1 MTSGTRRPLLTLL
14 VNPAAGRG
22 RARRRLPDVVERLG
36 VARPDADVAVRL
48 TADARDA
55 AALASDA
62 VARAGQGDALVVLGG
77 DGMASVGLNAA
88 AGSGVPLGILPAG
101 TGNDFCRGVGLPTK
115 LDAAVAVVAAGAT
128 REIDLMSVEG
138 VRVQGEPAEPVP
150 GEGVPVEGGVRR
162 RWVGSILSTG
172 FDDRVNWRA
181 NHVPLNVGAPTYAY
195 AVLAELRTF
204 RPLRYRVS
212 FDGVPRELDAV
223 LIAVGNAGV
232 FGGGIKV
239 CPDARV
245 DDGLLDVTIVHPA
258 SPALVIKL
266 FPNLF
271 TGRFTE
277 HPAVEMLRAR
287 EVVVDGDA
295 LHGMA
300 DGEVLGRPPFTCRAV
315 PRAVRL
321 FAPAG

>member
-1 MTSGTRRPLLTLL
+1 MTPGPRRPTLTLL

-36 VARPDADVAVRL
+36 AALPDIDVAVRL
-48 TADARDA
+48 TTDA
-55 AALASDA
+55 AQARALASEA
-62 VARAGQGDALVVLGG
+62 VGRAGDGDALAVMGG

-101 TGNDFCRGVGLPTK
+101 TGNDFCRGVGLPTT

-138 VRVQGEPAEPVP
+138 ERVEGEPLEA
-150 GEGVPVEGGVRR
+150 GIRR

-172 FDDRVNWRA
+172 FDERVNWRA
-181 NHVPLNVGAPTYAY
+181 NHLPVNVGAPTYAY

-204 RPLRYRVS
+204 RPLRYRVA

-232 FGGGIKV
+232 FGGGIRV

-266 FPNLF
+266 FPQLF
-271 TGRFTE
+271 TGAFVS
-277 HPAVEMLRAR
+277 HPAVELLRAR
-287 EVVVDGDA
+287 EVLVDGDA

-321 FAPAG
+321 FAPPG

>member
-1 MTSGTRRPLLTLL
+1 MTPGPRRPTLTLL

-36 VARPDADVAVRL
+36 AALPDADVAVRL
-48 TADARDA
+48 TTDA
-55 AALASDA
+55 AQARALASEA
-62 VARAGQGDALVVLGG
+62 VGRAGDGDALAVMGG

-101 TGNDFCRGVGLPTK
+101 TGNDFCRGVGLPTT

-138 VRVQGEPAEPVP
+138 ERVEGEPLEA
-150 GEGVPVEGGVRR
+150 GIRR

-172 FDDRVNWRA
+172 FDERVNWRA
-181 NHVPLNVGAPTYAY
+181 NHLPVNVGAPTYAY

-204 RPLRYRVS
+204 RPLRYRVA

-232 FGGGIKV
+232 FGGGIRV

-266 FPNLF
+266 FPQLF
-271 TGRFTE
+271 TGAFVS
-277 HPAVEMLRAR
+277 HPAVELLRAR
-287 EVVVDGDA
+287 EVLVDGDA

-321 FAPAG
+321 FAPPG

>member
-1 MTSGTRRPLLTLL
+1 MTPGPRRPTLTLL

-36 VARPDADVAVRL
+36 AALPDIDVAVRL
-48 TADARDA
+48 TTDA
-55 AALASDA
+55 AQARALASEA
-62 VARAGQGDALVVLGG
+62 VGRAGDGDALAVMGG

-101 TGNDFCRGVGLPTK
+101 TGNDFCRGVGLPTT

-138 VRVQGEPAEPVP
+138 ERVEGEPLEA
-150 GEGVPVEGGVRR
+150 GSRR

-172 FDDRVNWRA
+172 FDERVNWRA
-181 NHVPLNVGAPTYAY
+181 NHLPVNVGAPTYAY

-204 RPLRYRVS
+204 RPLRYRVA

-232 FGGGIKV
+232 FGGGIRV

-266 FPNLF
+266 FPQLF
-271 TGRFTE
+271 TGAFVS
-277 HPAVEMLRAR
+277 HPAVELLRAR
-287 EVVVDGDA
+287 EVLVDGDA

-321 FAPAG
+321 FAPPG

>member
-1 MTSGTRRPLLTLL
+1 MTPGPRRPTLTLL

-36 VARPDADVAVRL
+36 AALPDIDVAVRL
-48 TADARDA
+48 TTDA
-55 AALASDA
+55 AQARALASEA
-62 VARAGQGDALVVLGG
+62 VGRAGDGDALAVMGG

-101 TGNDFCRGVGLPTK
+101 TGNDFCRGVGLPTT

-128 REIDLMSVEG
+128 REIDLMSVEEE
-138 VRVQGEPAEPVP
+138 RVEGEPLEA
-150 GEGVPVEGGVRR
+150 GIRR

-172 FDDRVNWRA
+172 FDERVNWRA
-181 NHVPLNVGAPTYAY
+181 NHLPVNVGAPTYAY

-204 RPLRYRVS
+204 RPLRYRVA

-232 FGGGIKV
+232 FGGGIRV

-266 FPNLF
+266 FPQLF
-271 TGRFTE
+271 TGAFVS
-277 HPAVEMLRAR
+277 HPAVELLRAR
-287 EVVVDGDA
+287 EVLVDGDA

-321 FAPAG
+321 FAPPG

>member
-1 MTSGTRRPLLTLL
+1 MTPGPRRPTLTLL

-36 VARPDADVAVRL
+36 AALPDTDVAVRL
-48 TADARDA
+48 TTDA
-55 AALASDA
+55 AQARALASEA
-62 VARAGQGDALVVLGG
+62 VGRAGDGDALAVMGG

-101 TGNDFCRGVGLPTK
+101 TGNDFCRGVGLPTT

-138 VRVQGEPAEPVP
+138 ERVEGEPLEA
-150 GEGVPVEGGVRR
+150 GIRR

-172 FDDRVNWRA
+172 FDERVNWRA
-181 NHVPLNVGAPTYAY
+181 NHLPVNVGAPTYAY

-204 RPLRYRVS
+204 RPLRYRVA

-232 FGGGIKV
+232 FGGGIRV

-266 FPNLF
+266 FPQLF
-271 TGRFTE
+271 TGAFVS
-277 HPAVEMLRAR
+277 HPAVELLRAR
-287 EVVVDGDA
+287 EVLVDGDA

-321 FAPAG
+321 FAPPG

>member
-1 MTSGTRRPLLTLL
+1 MTPGPRRPTLTLL

-36 VARPDADVAVRL
+36 AALPDTDVAVRL
-48 TADARDA
+48 TTDA
-55 AALASDA
+55 AQARALASEA
-62 VARAGQGDALVVLGG
+62 VGRAGDGDALAVMGG

-101 TGNDFCRGVGLPTK
+101 TGNDFCRGVGLPTT
-115 LDAAVAVVAAGAT
+115 LDVAVAVVAAGAT

-138 VRVQGEPAEPVP
+138 ERVEGEPLEA
-150 GEGVPVEGGVRR
+150 GIRR

-172 FDDRVNWRA
+172 FDERVNWRA
-181 NHVPLNVGAPTYAY
+181 NHLPVNVGAPTYAY

-204 RPLRYRVS
+204 RPLRYRVA

-232 FGGGIKV
+232 FGGGIRV

-266 FPNLF
+266 FPQLF
-271 TGRFTE
+271 TGAFVS
-277 HPAVEMLRAR
+277 HPAVELLRAR
-287 EVVVDGDA
+287 EVLVDGDA

-321 FAPAG
+321 FAPPG

>member
-1 MTSGTRRPLLTLL
+1 MTRGPRRPTLTLL

-36 VARPDADVAVRL
+36 HALPDADVAVRL
-48 TADARDA
+48 TDDAADA
-55 AALASDA
+55 AALAADA
-62 VARAGQGDALVVLGG
+62 VARAGEGDALVVLGG

-101 TGNDFCRGVGLPTK
+101 TGNDFCRGVGLPTTM
-115 LDAAVAVVAAGAT
+115 DAAVAVVAAGAT
-128 REIDLMSVEG
+128 REIDLM
-138 VRVQGEPAEPVP
+138 RVSGDRVA
-150 GEGVPVEGGVRR
+150 GGG

-172 FDDRVNWRA
+172 FDERVNWRA

-212 FDGVPRELDAV
+212 FDGVARELDAI

-232 FGGGIKV
+232 FGGGIRV

-245 DDGLLDVTIVHPA
+245 DDGLLDVTIVHPV
-258 SPALVIKL
+258 SPSLVIKL
-266 FPNLF
+266 FPKLF

-277 HPAVEMLRAR
+277 HPAVELLRAR
-287 EVVVDGDA
+287 EVVVDGDD

-300 DGEVLGRPPFTCRAV
+300 DGEVLGRPPFTCRAE

-321 FAPAG
+321 FAPPG

>member
-1 MTSGTRRPLLTLL
+1 VTPGPRRPTLTLL

-36 VARPDADVAVRL
+36 AALPDTDVAVRL
-48 TADARDA
+48 TTDA
-55 AALASDA
+55 AQARALASEA
-62 VARAGQGDALVVLGG
+62 VGRAGDGDALAVMGG

-101 TGNDFCRGVGLPTK
+101 TGNDFCRGVGLPTT
-115 LDAAVAVVAAGAT
+115 LDVAVAVVAAGAT

-138 VRVQGEPAEPVP
+138 ERVEGEPLEA
-150 GEGVPVEGGVRR
+150 GIRR

-172 FDDRVNWRA
+172 FDERVNWRA
-181 NHVPLNVGAPTYAY
+181 NHLPVNVGAPTYAY

-204 RPLRYRVS
+204 RPLRYRVA

-232 FGGGIKV
+232 FGGGIRV

-266 FPNLF
+266 FPQLF
-271 TGRFTE
+271 TGAFVS
-277 HPAVEMLRAR
+277 HPAVELLRAR
-287 EVVVDGDA
+287 EVLVDGDA

-321 FAPAG
+321 FAPPG